1 MKSAVGLFPT
11 EPIGRMV
18 ELTQLAEDLGYSNVW
33 FGDSQNIW
41 REAYVTTGAV
51 AARTKRIV
59 IGTGVTNPVTRHVAV
74 LASAWASLEEYVPG
88 RTILGIGTADS
99 AVRTL
104 GRKPV
109 KMEGLERSITALRT
123 LLGGGDYKDELS
135 ETSFHLAHSVPA
147 RVPIYIAASGPKLLE
162 MAGRIADGAIM
173 LVGTDPVFIR
183 AGIGAIEAGLRA
195 SGRRR
200 EDFEVVLWTPTS
212 ILDDAEAA
220 RDLVKAH
227 VARVVIRP
235 LPVGLDPAVMKDV
248 EQIREAYNY
257 YQHMETSAGHGSH
270 VPDSLVPHFALAG
283 TADEC
288 AQQLRLIA
296 ATGVD
301 QVAIVPYVPSGGDR
315 ASVIEAFAQASA
327 KLVEVQM

>member
-1 MKSAVGLFPT
+1 MRPPGQ
-11 EPIGRMV
+11 R
-18 ELTQLAEDLGYSNVW
+18 
-33 FGDSQNIW
+33 
-41 REAYVTTGAV
+41 
-51 AARTKRIV
+51 ART
-59 IGTGVTNPVTRHVAV
+59 
-74 LASAWASLEEYVPG
+74 
-88 RTILGIGTADS
+88 
-99 AVRTL
+99 
-104 GRKPV
+104 
-109 KMEGLERSITALRT
+109 
-123 LLGGGDYKDELS
+123 
-135 ETSFHLAHSVPA
+135 
-147 RVPIYIAASGPKLLE
+147 SG
-162 MAGRIADGAIM
+162 IADGAIM